1 MSFILC
7 HFSKT
12 EKLNADPLTNK
23 LSYISKVYIGEYSEE
38 VEVYLSTDGCE
49 FGDEVV
55 EGLGSEM
62 SVGILVG
69 AVAALVLLLVS
80 LLGFIAWK
88 RHCESAYCYLE
99 DPPRIVQPVGIPDWE
114 GEPGPDGEY
123 GPVSVDDFPAHVGRL
138 HADSD
143 IGFSREYSE
152 ILRYSVDGVNA
163 SSEHSSHPDNKH
175 KNRCTVYTQRL

>member
-1 MSFILC
+1 M
-7 HFSKT
+7 
-12 EKLNADPLTNK
+12 
-23 LSYISKVYIGEYSEE
+23 
-38 VEVYLSTDGCE
+38 EVYLSTDGCE

-175 KNRCTVYTQRL
+175 KNRYAQCTQRL